1 MLLAAN
7 RCNWRRPGLPLFG
20 TSFLRVL
27 PSTKSERA
35 LCLFFQFL
43 MKKMLLPQPP
53 IMLPL
58 HKGLHTWW
66 QQGGLPEEGDDRRTS
81 SRFSYCIKVCY
92 RYTTFWVP
100 GAQERCIRRP
110 NLGAQHAKNRQRMPM
125 VMYDP
130 GTRRSRAHLRA
141 GTDVTER
148 RANPSQPALGARM
161 TFVAHPHTPSNKNV
175 YIHY

>member
-1 MLLAAN
+1 MMMLLLLMMMMAMAMAAVFVMLLAASC
-7 RCNWRRPGLPLFG
+7 CNWRRPGLPLFG

-66 QQGGLPEEGDDRRTS
+66 QQGGLPEEGENRRTF
-81 SRFSYCIKVCY
+81 SRFSCYIKVCIPGGNNEGSL
-92 RYTTFWVP
+92 RRAKIGVP
-100 GAQERCIRRP
+100 PIGFTLRMDIRRP
-110 NLGAQHAKNRQRMPM
+110 P
-125 VMYDP
+125 
-130 GTRRSRAHLRA
+130 
-141 GTDVTER
+141 
-148 RANPSQPALGARM
+148 
-161 TFVAHPHTPSNKNV
+161 
-175 YIHY
+175 

>member
-7 RCNWRRPGLPLFG
+7 CCNWRRPGLPLFG

-66 QQGGLPEEGDDRRTS
+66 QQGGLPEEGENRRTFTKSLHTWWQQRELPEESENRRTS
-81 SRFSYCIKVCY
+81 NRFY
-92 RYTTFWVP
+92 F
-100 GAQERCIRRP
+100 
-110 NLGAQHAKNRQRMPM
+110 
-125 VMYDP
+125 
-130 GTRRSRAHLRA
+130 AHGYQA
-141 GTDVTER
+141 
-148 RANPSQPALGARM
+148 PSM
-161 TFVAHPHTPSNKNV
+161 TA
-175 YIHY
+175 